1 MTETHQLLA
10 EFVRSRSQ
18 PAFREL
24 VERYYD
30 LVYSTAARRVGEGS
44 QQARDVAQ
52 HVFMDLANAAQKLPP
67 DVQLGGWLHHHTCF
81 VTSKLIRTE
90 KRRQNRETEAA
101 RMNPRESTTDA
112 NFDQIAPLLDDAIDE
127 LPESDRTAIVLR
139 FFERRDFRSVGESL
153 ATSED
158 AARMR
163 VSRAI
168 DKLRGILSRRGVTVS
183 AVALASLMFDQSVRA
198 APAGAVTTALEQVLR
213 SSAVQGTAKLIA
225 IKVGA
230 VAAGGAIVVA
240 AGIAI
245 TLAVTGS
252 ASSAPSSAPATTQP
266 TTRAA
271 TTAPLTTFVAKLT
284 GTKGAPFKG
293 LIVSDGVTQKV
304 SGTLPQK
311 LTTQGND
318 VKFAIQLNGKGW
330 IAIDVSENGKSLGS
344 SNTGDTTFGG
354 VLATFLRGK
363 NDMSLFTTFD
373 KDQDPAGALKDR

>member
-1 MTETHQLLA
+1 MTETHELLA
-10 EFVRSRSQ
+10 EFVKDRSHR
-18 PAFREL
+18 AFSEL

-52 HVFMDLANAAQKLPP
+52 HVFMDLANAAHKLSP

-101 RMNPRESTTDA
+101 RMNSRESTTDA
-112 NFDQIAPLLDDAIDE
+112 NFDEIAPVLDEAIDE

-139 FFERRDFRSVGESL
+139 FFERRDFRCVGETL

-163 VSRAI
+163 VSRAL

-183 AVALASLMFDQSVRA
+183 AVALASLMFDQSVKA
-198 APAGAVTTALEQVLR
+198 APTGAVATALEQVLR
-213 SSAVQGTAKLIA
+213 SSAVQGAAKLIA

-252 ASSAPSSAPATTQP
+252 ASSAPTTAPATP
-266 TTRAA
+266 ATTRAA
-271 TTAPLTTFVAKLT
+271 TTAPASTFVAKLT
-284 GTKGAPFKG
+284 GTKNVPFKG
-293 LIVSDGVTQKV
+293 LIVADGVTQKV
-304 SGTLPQK
+304 SGTSLPQK
-311 LTTQGND
+311 FTVAGND
-318 VKFAIQLNGKGW
+318 VKFAIQLSGKGW
-330 IAIDVSENGKSLGS
+330 IMIDVSENGKSLGS
-344 SNTGDTTFGG
+344 SSSGDTTFGG
-354 VLATFLRGK
+354 VLATFLRGQA
-363 NDMSLFTTFD
+363 NMNMFTTFD
-373 KDQDPAGALKDR
+373 KDTDPAGAMKDR